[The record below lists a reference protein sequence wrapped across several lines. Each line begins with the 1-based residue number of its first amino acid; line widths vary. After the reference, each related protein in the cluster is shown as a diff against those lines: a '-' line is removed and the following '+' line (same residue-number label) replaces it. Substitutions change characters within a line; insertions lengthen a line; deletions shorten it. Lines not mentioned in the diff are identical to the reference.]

1 MARQE
6 CAFSAGKAAFRI
18 RKTFG
23 IRKKKSNVIKFL
35 RKLTAGLLGRAGL
48 HTLSAAIGGKS
59 NAGKSVSSRKN
70 PQKVSRKT
78 NEPVPKTGRNAE
90 KGRGRKSQLP
100 SAQTEKRTE
109 KKSAPSRAK
118 EERKVPPVP
127 ELLPVPEA
135 EGKVRMNSLPLAR
148 EILGAAQTLNFKYCT
163 PIQAQCLP
171 AALEGR
177 DLAAKAQ
184 TGTGKTAA
192 FLASSMTRLLQ
203 NPLPPEKRRR
213 GACRVLVLSP
223 TRELAIQIK
232 NDADGLAQY
241 TALHNLVVFGGMDHR
256 GQREALEEP
265 VDILVGTP
273 GRIIDYSRSGDLYLG
288 DAEILV
294 IDEADR
300 MLDMGFI
307 PDVRRIVS
315 RLPEAGKR
323 QTMLFSATLEPEVL
337 RLVKSWL
344 VDPLF
349 FEAEPEHVVTDLIE
363 QKFYAVTSDQKLA
376 FLLHL
381 LKTLPYERIIIFGN
395 WKEKNRILAEKL
407 YEYGYEAGLL
417 SGDIPQEKR
426 LKLVESF
433 KKGDIKILV
442 ATDVAARGLHVE
454 GISHVINYDLPD
466 HPEDYVHRIGRTGR
480 AGNKGCA
487 IGFVCEYGAYVMPEI
502 EKYAHITIK
511 TDLPEEEALV
521 LPEKVNERRSLRER
535 VPGGGFRRGNSG
547 RSSGRP
553 RRF

>member
-1 MARQE
+1 M
-6 CAFSAGKAAFRI
+6 I
-18 RKTFG
+18 R
-23 IRKKKSNVIKFL
+23 FL
-35 RKLTAGLLGRAGL
+35 RNKVAGLLEKVGL
-48 HTLSAAIGGKS
+48 HTLGASFRRSDANAKSVPGKKGKRPGKKNHSPAGKYDALRNGKKS
-59 NAGKSVSSRKN
+59 NSASS
-70 PQKVSRKT
+70 SFS
-78 NEPVPKTGRNAE
+78 PVR
-90 KGRGRKSQLP
+90 
-100 SAQTEKRTE
+100 EKRQE
-109 KKSAPSRAK
+109 KKK
-118 EERKVPPVP
+118 EERKTEAKRIVPPVP
-127 ELLPVPEA
+127 ELVEVPDEP
-135 EGKVRMNSLPLAR
+135 GKVRMNSLPLAR
-148 EILGAAQTLNFKYCT
+148 EILGAVQTLDFKYCT

-171 AALEGR
+171 AALEGK

-192 FLASSMTRLLQ
+192 FLASSMTRLLL
-203 NPLPPEKRRR
+203 NPVAPEKRKK
-213 GACRVLVLSP
+213 GSCRVLVLSP

-232 NDADGLAQY
+232 NDADKLAQY
-241 TALHNLVVFGGMDHR
+241 TALNNLVIFGGMDHK

-273 GRIIDYSRSGDLYLG
+273 GRIIDYTRSGDLYLG
-288 DAEILV
+288 DTEILV

-315 RLPEAGKR
+315 RLPQAGKR
-323 QTMLFSATLEPEVL
+323 QTMLFSATLEEEVL

-344 VDPLF
+344 VDPVS

-426 LKLVESF
+426 LKLVEKF
-433 KKGDIKILV
+433 KRGDLKIVV

-454 GISHVINYDLPD
+454 GITHVINYDLPD

-502 EKYAHITIK
+502 EKYANITMK
-511 TDLPEEEALV
+511 TDLPEEDALI
-521 LPEKVNERRSLRER
+521 LPEKINERRSLREKGQNTNSFR
-535 VPGGGFRRGNSG
+535 KQSSPGRRSYRG
-547 RSSGRP
+547 RR
-553 RRF
+553 

>member
-1 MARQE
+1 
-6 CAFSAGKAAFRI
+6 
-18 RKTFG
+18 
-23 IRKKKSNVIKFL
+23 
-35 RKLTAGLLGRAGL
+35 
-48 HTLSAAIGGKS
+48 
-59 NAGKSVSSRKN
+59 
-70 PQKVSRKT
+70 
-78 NEPVPKTGRNAE
+78 
-90 KGRGRKSQLP
+90 
-100 SAQTEKRTE
+100 
-109 KKSAPSRAK
+109 
-118 EERKVPPVP
+118 
-127 ELLPVPEA
+127 
-135 EGKVRMNSLPLAR
+135 MNSLPLAR
-148 EILGAAQTLNFKYCT
+148 EILGAVQTLNFKYCT

-171 AALEGR
+171 AALEGK

-192 FLASSMTRLLQ
+192 FLASSMTRLLL
-203 NPLPPEKRRR
+203 NPLPPEKRRK
-213 GACRVLVLSP
+213 GSCRVLVLSP

-232 NDADGLAQY
+232 NDADKLSQY
-241 TALHNLVVFGGMDHR
+241 TYLNNLVIFGGMDHK

-273 GRIIDYSRSGDLYLG
+273 GRIIDYTRSGDLYLG
-288 DAEILV
+288 DTEILV

-315 RLPEAGKR
+315 RLPRAGER
-323 QTMLFSATLEPEVL
+323 QTMLFSATLEDEVL
-337 RLVKSWL
+337 RLVRSWL
-344 VDPLF
+344 VDPVS

-363 QKFYAVTSDQKLA
+363 QKFYAVTGDQKLA

-407 YEYGYEAGLL
+407 YEYGYDAGLL

-426 LKLVESF
+426 LKLVEKF
-433 KKGDIKILV
+433 KRGDLKIVV

-454 GISHVINYDLPD
+454 GITHVINYDLPD

-502 EKYAHITIK
+502 EKYANITMK

-521 LPEKVNERRSLRER
+521 LPEKVNERKSLREK
-535 VPGGGFRRGNSG
+535 GGNGGSFHRNSSRNHGQRRSF
-547 RSSGRP
+547 RP
-553 RRF
+553 RH

>member
-1 MARQE
+1 MEYMYSGAGQIPGCLKKKKK
-6 CAFSAGKAAFRI
+6 CAVISFLKNTIKRVFLSLSGGNGKKKEVGKERFS
-18 RKTFG
+18 
-23 IRKKKSNVIKFL
+23 RKKNKKEPIRVEAK
-35 RKLTAGLLGRAGL
+35 KGTAGEKR
-48 HTLSAAIGGKS
+48 IKEKKRNGKDFS
-59 NAGKSVSSRKN
+59 PEKKHSVSG
-70 PQKVSRKT
+70 KVR
-78 NEPVPKTGRNAE
+78 RI
-90 KGRGRKSQLP
+90 
-100 SAQTEKRTE
+100 
-109 KKSAPSRAK
+109 
-118 EERKVPPVP
+118 VPPVP
-127 ELLPVPEA
+127 DLVDVPDEP
-135 EGKVRMNSLPLAR
+135 GKVRMNSLPLAR
-148 EILGAAQTLNFKYCT
+148 EILGAVQTLNFKYCT

-171 AALEGR
+171 AALEGK

-192 FLASSMTRLLQ
+192 FLASSMTRLLLD
-203 NPLPPEKRRR
+203 PLPPEKRRK

-232 NDADGLAQY
+232 NDADKLSQY
-241 TALHNLVVFGGMDHR
+241 TYLNNLVIFGGMDHK

-273 GRIIDYSRSGDLYLG
+273 GRIIDYTRSGDLYLG
-288 DAEILV
+288 DTEILV

-315 RLPEAGKR
+315 RLPRAGKR
-323 QTMLFSATLEPEVL
+323 QTMLFSATLEDEVL
-337 RLVKSWL
+337 RLVRSWL
-344 VDPLF
+344 VDPVS

-376 FLLHL
+376 FLLYL

-407 YEYGYEAGLL
+407 YEYGYDAGLL

-426 LKLVESF
+426 LKLVEKF
-433 KKGDIKILV
+433 KRGDLKIVV

-454 GISHVINYDLPD
+454 GITHVINYDLPD

-502 EKYAHITIK
+502 EKYANITMK

-521 LPEKVNERRSLRER
+521 LPEKVNEKKSLREKNGH
-535 VPGGGFRRGNSG
+535 GGSFHRRPSG
-547 RSSGRP
+547 SHGTRRSFRP
-553 RRF
+553 RH